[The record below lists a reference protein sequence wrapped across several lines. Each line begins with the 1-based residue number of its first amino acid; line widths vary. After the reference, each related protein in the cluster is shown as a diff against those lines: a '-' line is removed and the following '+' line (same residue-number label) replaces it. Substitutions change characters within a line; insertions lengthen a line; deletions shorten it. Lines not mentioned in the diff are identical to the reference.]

1 LNGEK
6 ATALLFILKDI
17 SDNVSSMASRG
28 LGRRANG
35 TVENGIEK
43 KLRKGVGA
51 VSDLINRVIVEHLLP
66 MEILN
71 TITNN

>member
-1 LNGEK
+1 
-6 ATALLFILKDI
+6 
-17 SDNVSSMASRG
+17 MASRG

>member
-1 LNGEK
+1 
-6 ATALLFILKDI
+6 
-17 SDNVSSMASRG
+17 MASRG

-71 TITNN
+71 TITNRFLSIKSFVEKKYIHILNQTY